1 MQLIHF
7 PRSLTAIARASLAFV
22 MVALAL
28 LGSARSAAAATTPVI
43 NRVGSGFEF
52 HVKNSTAITWTV
64 QAGTKAPVFDAN
76 ANLSFPS
83 GSNVVGRS
91 SNGIAQTS
99 FDPFIGGL

>member
-52 HVKNSTAITWTV
+52 HVKNSTAVIWSV
-64 QAGTKAPVFDAN
+64 QAGTKQPVFDAN
-76 ANLSFPS
+76 GVLVFPI
-83 GSNVVGRS
+83 GSNVVTRT
-91 SNGIAQTS
+91 SNGSSQTS
-99 FDPFIGGL
+99 FDPF